1 MSEIP
6 HPGRQLQAKAE
17 FKGPKIVRFDNRAMM
32 RFYAKKFCKEISKPG
47 VRAISFI
54 VEREDGV
61 NIQST
66 HPYDSDLSEA
76 FLKAAHSVRG
86 F

>member
-1 MSEIP
+1 MSQSRVPSPEY
-6 HPGRQLQAKAE
+6 R
-17 FKGPKIVRFDNRAMM
+17 GPKLVEFDRKARM
-32 RFYAKKFCKEISKPG
+32 RLYAKKFYKEISKPG
-47 VRAISFI
+47 VRSITFI

-66 HPYDSDLSEA
+66 HAWDSDLSET